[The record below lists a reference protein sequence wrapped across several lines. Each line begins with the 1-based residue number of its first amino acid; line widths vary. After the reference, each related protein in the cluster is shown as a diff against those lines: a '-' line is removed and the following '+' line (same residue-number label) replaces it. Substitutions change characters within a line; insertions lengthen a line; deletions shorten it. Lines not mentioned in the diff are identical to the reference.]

1 MCACPSECVCVPLYV
16 FVLVCVCVCMRMC
29 VCICSISVLHILLP
43 VQAVISAVDDTFY
56 KITSEALLVLRLIVK
71 TIRPL
76 GEWWIM

>member
-1 MCACPSECVCVPLYV
+1 MCMWLCVCGCVW
-16 FVLVCVCVCMRMC
+16 VCVCVGTDQ
-29 VCICSISVLHILLP
+29 VFSVLHLLLP